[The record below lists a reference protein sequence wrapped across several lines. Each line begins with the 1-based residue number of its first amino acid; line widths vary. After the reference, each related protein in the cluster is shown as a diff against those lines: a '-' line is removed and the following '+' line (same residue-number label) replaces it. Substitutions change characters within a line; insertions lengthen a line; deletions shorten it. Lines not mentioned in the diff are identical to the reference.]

1 MIRLRKRMAAW
12 MQDKLLGRVVSNS
25 FYLFASNAISAVL
38 SIVTAGLLGVRDF
51 GVLGIITNFVTNINR
66 LLSFRMSDVVVK
78 YMGEALERGEKER
91 AAAVVK
97 AAGLL
102 EALTSLTAFGVLILL
117 APLGA
122 RYNARDLTLAPL
134 FVLFGLTILANLV
147 TETATGVLRLAG
159 QFRSLALINLIQSL
173 VVAGLVFVAAL
184 RGGQFIEILL
194 AYLIGKMI
202 LGLAPIAVAW
212 RWMPRLAGSD
222 WLRAP
227 FSALPPWKELLGFAA
242 STNISG
248 TINVL
253 ARDSEVQW
261 VGFFF
266 GPVVSGYYKV
276 ALALIG
282 LITMP
287 VDALI
292 GPTYPEITRAFAAR
306 QWARL
311 KSLLKRVTVL
321 AGAWTGLVA
330 FVLLFF
336 GKALLFDSW
345 TFFGRTFSLYKAE
358 YLPAYP
364 LLLILLIGYGF
375 GNLFY
380 WNRSLL
386 LAQGRAGD
394 ILRVTFVCMLAKILL
409 AVLLLPYSPYWME
422 AVILIAYFIVS
433 ISLMTWRGLREI
445 RVQSA
450 LPVTP

>member
-1 MIRLRKRMAAW
+1 VIRLRKRIAAW

-51 GVLGIITNFVTNINR
+51 GVLGIITNFVANINR

-102 EALTSLTAFGVLILL
+102 EALTSLVAFGVLTLL

-122 RYNARDLTLAPL
+122 RYNARDLALTSM
-134 FVLFGLTILANLV
+134 FVLYGLTILANIT
-147 TETATGVLRLAG
+147 TETATGVLRLDG
-159 QFRSLALINLIQSL
+159 RFRSLALINLIQSV
-173 VVAGLVFVAAL
+173 VVAVLVFLAAL
-184 RGGQFIEILL
+184 RGAQFIEILW

-202 LGLAPIAVAW
+202 LGLGPILVALYW
-212 RWMPRLAGSD
+212 LPRLLGRD
-222 WLRAP
+222 WWRAS
-227 FSALPPWKELLGFAA
+227 FAALPPWKELLGFAV

-266 GPVVSGYYKV
+266 GPIVAGYYKV

-292 GPTYPEITRAFAAR
+292 GPTYPEITRAYAAH

-311 KSLLKRVTVL
+311 QSLLKRVSVL

-336 GKALLFDSW
+336 GKTILFGQWTLL
-345 TFFGRTFSLYKAE
+345 GRTFSIYKPE

-364 LLLILLIGYGF
+364 VLLILLIGYGF

-386 LAQGRAGD
+386 LSQGLAD
-394 ILRVTFVCMLAKILL
+394 YVLRTTFFCMLAKILL
-409 AVLLLPYSPYWME
+409 AVVLLPRSPYVME
-422 AVILIAYFIVS
+422 AVILVAYFIVS
-433 ISLMTWRGLREI
+433 IGIMTWRGLREI
-445 RVQSA
+445 RVQST

>member
-1 MIRLRKRMAAW
+1 MIRLRKRIAAW

-25 FYLFASNAISAVL
+25 FYLFASNAIGAVL

-51 GVLGIITNFVTNINR
+51 GILGIITNFVANINR

-102 EALTSLTAFGVLILL
+102 EAFTSLVAFGVLVLL

-122 RYNARDLTLAPL
+122 RYNARDAALTPFFL
-134 FVLFGLTILANLV
+134 LFGLTILANLV
-147 TETATGVLRLAG
+147 SETATGVLRLAG
-159 QFRSLALINLIQSL
+159 RFRSLALINLVQSV
-173 VVAGLVFVAAL
+173 VVAVLVFVAAL
-184 RGGQFIEILL
+184 RGGRFAEILW
-194 AYLIGKMI
+194 AYLLGKMI
-202 LGLAPIAVAW
+202 LGLGPILVAW
-212 RWMPRLAGSD
+212 RWMPRLVGRA
-222 WLRAP
+222 WWRAP
-227 FSALPPWKELLGFAA
+227 FSALPPWRELLGFAF

-266 GPVVSGYYKV
+266 GPVISGYYKV

-292 GPTYPEITRAFAAR
+292 GPTYPEITRAFASR

-336 GKALLFDSW
+336 GKAILFDPW
-345 TFFGRTFSLYKAE
+345 TFFGRTFTIYKAE

-364 LLLILLIGYGF
+364 ILLILLIGYGF

-386 LAQGRAGD
+386 LAQGLAGYV
-394 ILRVTFVCMLAKILL
+394 LRVTFFCMLAKILL
-409 AVLLLPYSPYWME
+409 AVFLLPHSPYWME

-433 ISLMTWRGLREI
+433 ISIMTWRGLHEI
-445 RVQSA
+445 RLQSA
-450 LPVTP
+450 LSVTP